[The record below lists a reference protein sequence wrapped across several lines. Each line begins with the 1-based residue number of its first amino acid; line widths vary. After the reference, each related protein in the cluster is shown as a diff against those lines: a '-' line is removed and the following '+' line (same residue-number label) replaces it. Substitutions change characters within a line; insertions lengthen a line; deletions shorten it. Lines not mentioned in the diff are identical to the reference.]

1 MTVGYG
7 DIVPVNAREATIVSF
22 CELIGGIA
30 YVYNINAIGQV
41 LGEIKQEREELR
53 KQMLIMRKFF

>member
-1 MTVGYG
+1 M
-7 DIVPVNAREATIVSF
+7 SF

-53 KQMLIMRKFF
+53 KQMQVMRKFF